1 MNKNRLQMRITWD
14 MYERLAGSN
23 RVYNNQIYIIYITLS
38 NPTMLLEDIYF
49 FDKIYKS

>member
-1 MNKNRLQMRITWD
+1 MKITWD
-14 MYERLAGSN
+14 MYEKLDNN
-23 RVYNNQIYIIYITLS
+23 RVYNHQVYVTVS